1 MSFVAVGLGA
11 ASLIAGGI
19 KSLSARKQQKKA
31 ERKERKARKE
41 MNRQMEAFRN
51 LDTSNPYANME
62 NTMEDLTINQK
73 QADMQNQQFQ
83 QSQANILDA
92 TRGASGGSGV
102 AAIAQ
107 QLAQSGQLASQQA
120 AAQIGQQEQATQM
133 AERQAASSIQQM
145 ERQEAANQKAA
156 AAQAGQIQN
165 QKIGGDIWSRGQ
177 EEKKVSTMLGMA
189 QQQTAQ
195 YNQQAAQARQAKMD
209 GIMDGISGATTAVL
223 GSMDAGTFN
232 LSPNKKTTNTEDD
245 VDDIPLY
252 ENEQNLNEIENL
264 GLD

>member
-11 ASLIAGGI
+11 ASLIAGGV
-19 KSLSARKQQKKA
+19 KSLSARKQQKAA

-107 QLAQSGQLASQQA
+107 QLAQSGQLAAQQSA
-120 AAQIGQQEQATQM
+120 ASIGQ
-133 AERQAASSIQQM
+133 
-145 ERQEAANQKAA
+145 QEAANQKAA
-156 AAQAGQIQN
+156 AAQAAQIQN
-165 QKIGGDIWSRGQ
+165 QKIGGDVWSRGQ
-177 EEKKVSTMLGMA
+177 EEKKVSTLLGMA

-195 YNQQAAQARQAKMD
+195 YNQQAAQARQAKMQ
-209 GIMDGISGATTAVL
+209 GIMDGVSGAASAVI
-223 GSMDAGTFN
+223 GGMDAGTFN
-232 LSPNKKTTNTEDD
+232 TSEPFWKNPVVSNPNDIKK
-245 VDDIPLY
+245 
-252 ENEQNLNEIENL
+252 
-264 GLD
+264 